1 MGVQNPRVALTVPKS
16 LNSVLDE
23 ISDLQGIPKSKVI
36 LNILLE
42 MEPQLNYFREA
53 LLAAKNGKNANA
65 ILNNMLS
72 DAFIQLGHTFKANKN
87 D

>member
-53 LLAAKNGKNANA
+53 LLAAKNGKNPNA